1 MLHAT
6 AHWKATIHIYS
17 LTKFQ
22 KIPQKITITTAC
34 PNQQKA
40 VLAYIVL
47 YGLREYKYNWA
58 PVSGKKTPTPL

>member
-6 AHWKATIHIYS
+6 AHWKATIFLHKYK
-17 LTKFQ
+17 KFQ
-22 KIPQKITITTAC
+22 KIPQKITITAAY

-47 YGLREYKYNWA
+47 
-58 PVSGKKTPTPL
+58 

>member
-6 AHWKATIHIYS
+6 AHWKATIFLHKYK
-17 LTKFQ
+17 KFQ
-22 KIPQKITITTAC
+22 KIPKEITITAAC

-47 YGLREYKYNWA
+47 
-58 PVSGKKTPTPL
+58 

>member
-17 LTKFQ
+17 LKKFQ
-22 KIPQKITITTAC
+22 KIPRKITITAAC

-40 VLAYIVL
+40 VLADIVF
-47 YGLREYKYNWA
+47 
-58 PVSGKKTPTPL
+58 

>member
-17 LTKFQ
+17 LKKFQ
-22 KIPQKITITTAC
+22 KIPKKITIIAAC
-34 PNQQKA
+34 PNHQKV

-47 YGLREYKYNWA
+47 
-58 PVSGKKTPTPL
+58 